1 VIELPVW
8 EAGEVCRCGD
18 RQVLGGGNE
27 SSGGGRS
34 KGKYAVHGASTIIK
48 VSPPCNDCRSRGTG
62 YHTEISK
69 VYPYIFGRGAY
80 SADAGENYLIRPEF
94 QRRITQS
101 PLMPPRG
108 SDQPRPGGRF
118 SACLSSHLLLAA
130 PLEATAH

>member
-1 VIELPVW
+1 MSRAVVDVVKASMQYMER
-8 EAGEVCRCGD
+8 A
-18 RQVLGGGNE
+18 
-27 SSGGGRS
+27 RS
-34 KGKYAVHGASTIIK
+34 MYPLRAMIVGPEG
-48 VSPPCNDCRSRGTG
+48 RGTRDASARG

-69 VYPYIFGRGAY
+69 VYPYIFGRGTY